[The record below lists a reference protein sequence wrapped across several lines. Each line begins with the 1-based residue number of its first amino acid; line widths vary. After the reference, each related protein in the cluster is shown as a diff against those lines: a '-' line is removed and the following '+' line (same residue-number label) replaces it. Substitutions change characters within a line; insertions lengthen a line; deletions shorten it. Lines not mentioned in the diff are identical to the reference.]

1 MNGGKRPGGAERWW
15 PDHEGLVNHC
25 NDFGFTL
32 SIRQGVLAKKFLII
46 SPHLTK
52 PISSI

>member
-15 PDHEGLVNHC
+15 PDHEGLVNHY

-46 SPHLTK
+46 SP
-52 PISSI
+52 I